1 MIQELLKAF
10 VIIFI
15 AEMGDK
21 TQILAMAFATKFPVK
36 KVILGIFIGSLL
48 NHGIG
53 IILGRYISNFIPINT
68 IQIVAGFA
76 FVGFSLWTLK
86 SDDDEEDDKE
96 EKSKFGAIITVALA
110 FFIGE
115 LGDKTQLAA
124 ITLSIDAV
132 SPVAILCGS
141 VLGMIVTGGLGII
154 VGKKIGDKV
163 PEFTIKI
170 IAASVFMFFGITKL
184 YETIPSRYLSLQNII
199 IFLVIITI
207 AVIMLVRPII
217 KARNEGKESLLIKK
231 SRELYNYFNQIERNI
246 NGVCLGIESCGKC
259 QGNDCIVGCTKT
271 IIKNSLID
279 EESLLKDSILE
290 FNNETLNK
298 DFDRNKVIESLKIT
312 LELVKKDPLNPKYKS
327 IHKIR
332 KNLERIL
339 FGKSIEEM
347 KTWSEY
353 SKTLMN
359 IDPQIAKKI
368 MKNLSDV

>member
-10 VIIFI
+10 VLIFI

-36 KVILGIFIGSLL
+36 KVLLGIFLGSLL
-48 NHGIG
+48 NHGLG

-86 SDDDEEDDKE
+86 SDDEEEEDEK
-96 EKSKFGAIITVALA
+96 EKSKFGAIMTVALA

-124 ITLSIDAV
+124 ITLSIDAAY
-132 SPVAILCGS
+132 PIAILGGS

-154 VGKKIGDKV
+154 VGKKLGDNI
-163 PEFTIKI
+163 PEFAIKI

-184 YETIPSRYLSLQNII
+184 YETIPTRYLSVQNIT
-199 IFLVIITI
+199 IFIVAIVI
-207 AVIMLVRPII
+207 AVIVLLRPMI
-217 KARNEGKESLLIKK
+217 KARNEGRESLLIKK
-231 SRELYNYFNQIERNI
+231 SRDLYNYYNKIEKNI
-246 NGVCLGIESCGKC
+246 EDVCLGTDSCGKC
-259 QGNDCIVGCTKT
+259 QGNKCIVGCTKT
-271 IIKNSLID
+271 IIKSGLNED
-279 EESLLKDSILE
+279 RLLKDSILE
-290 FNNETLNK
+290 FNRETLNK
-298 DFDRNKVIESLKIT
+298 EFDKDKIVESLKIT
-312 LELVKKDPLNPKYKS
+312 LELVKKEPLNPEYKS

-332 KNLERIL
+332 KNLEMML

-347 KTWSEY
+347 KLWSEY
-353 SKTLMN
+353 SKALAN
-359 IDPQIAKKI
+359 IDADIAKKVL
-368 MKNLSDV
+368 KNHK